1 MRLPWNVAHSG
12 REIVMAKKNDAEKT
26 TDGSRSIAKNKQ
38 AFFHYEVIQKL
49 ECGLVLSGTEV
60 KSLRE
65 GHVAFADSFASVQ
78 NSELF
83 IYNLNISEY
92 KMGNRFNHLITRRRK
107 LLAHKHE
114 IRKLKAATEQRGF
127 TLVPLGMHWK
137 RGLAKVE
144 IGVVRGK
151 QVHDKRDTIK
161 KREMQRDDRRTMRNY
176 SKG

>member
-1 MRLPWNVAHSG
+1 
-12 REIVMAKKNDAEKT
+12 MAKKKTGEKNDG
-26 TDGSRSIAKNKQ
+26 DSHSIAKNRQ

-49 ECGLVLSGTEV
+49 ECGLALSGTEV

-65 GHVAFADSFASVQ
+65 GHVAFADSFAAVQ
-78 NSELF
+78 DSELF
-83 IYNLNISEY
+83 LYNLNISEY
-92 KMGNRFNHLITRRRK
+92 KMGNRFNHLATRKRK
-107 LLAHKHE
+107 LLTHRSE
-114 IRKLKAATEQRGF
+114 IRKLKAAVEQRGF

-151 QVHDKRDTIK
+151 QMHDKRDSIK
-161 KREMQRDDRRTMRNY
+161 KREQQRDDRRTMRNY